1 MDRRDFLRSTG
12 GLAAVAT
19 GCASA
24 AASATAETN
33 APPGPQRTYS
43 FASPWVQHHAGFADD
58 AHRLARRIEAATGG
72 ALALDLRSGARGR
85 ADFTMRPVQSDVLLH
100 PAFAVFGGLPGDDVL
115 TPRELDAWL
124 ATGGGQDLWDDLAAS
139 HGFKPLLAGHTGP
152 DPVLWSRSPIS
163 RSVDLAGQ
171 RVVARGLDAEVVRAL
186 GAIPIIADEMA
197 LEAALTAPDTTAV
210 VWGSLVHA
218 SASNI
223 PAHFPYGLFGA
234 LGSAGGA
241 LALEIDLAVW
251 NDLTDAQQ
259 TAIAAAAHSE
269 FRASIADAEATRAA
283 VTQAIA
289 IRTGAV
295 ITYPT
300 PEFTAAVSRIAA
312 AVVAHTAAHDAV
324 AARIDRSYSSF
335 RRAIRSAAVNIA

>member
-1 MDRRDFLRSTG
+1 
-12 GLAAVAT
+12 
-19 GCASA
+19 
-24 AASATAETN
+24 
-33 APPGPQRTYS
+33 
-43 FASPWVQHHAGFADD
+43 
-58 AHRLARRIEAATGG
+58 LARRIEAASGG
-72 ALALDLRSGARGR
+72 SLALDVRSGVRSR

-124 ATGGGQDLWDDLAAS
+124 ATGGGQDLWDDLAAT

-171 RVVARGLDAEVVRAL
+171 RVVARGLDAEIVRAL
-186 GAIPIIADEMA
+186 GAIPIIADEVA
-197 LEAALTAPDTTAV
+197 LEAALTAPETTAV

-218 SASNI
+218 SALNI
-223 PAHFPYGLFGA
+223 PAHFPHGLCGA
-234 LGSAGGA
+234 LGRTGGA

-251 NDLTDAQQ
+251 NDLTEAQR
-259 TAIAAAAHSE
+259 TAIAAVAQSE

-295 ITYPT
+295 IAWPT
-300 PEFTAAVSRIAA
+300 PEFSAAVSRIAA

-335 RRAIRSAAVNIA
+335 RRAVRNSAIYIA